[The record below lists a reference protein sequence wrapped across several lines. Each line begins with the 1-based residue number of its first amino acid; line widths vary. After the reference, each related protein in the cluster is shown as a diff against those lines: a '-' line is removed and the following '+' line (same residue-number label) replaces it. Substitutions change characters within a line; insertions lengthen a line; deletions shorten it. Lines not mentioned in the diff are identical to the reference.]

1 MTSAHFIG
9 IGGVGMSPLAE
20 LMHRRG
26 HPVSGSDLKAGANT
40 AHLRSLGVD
49 VKIGHDAAHLG
60 KADVVVRS
68 SAVGDDNPEV
78 ARARALG
85 LPVVGRGELLAD
97 LLDGR
102 ESIVVAGTHG
112 KTTTS
117 SMIAHVLGET
127 GQDPTA
133 IVGGRLGA
141 SDSGLR
147 FGRDDLYV
155 CECDESDGSFLHL
168 RPTLAVLTNVDPEH
182 LDHYGSVSA
191 LEDAFVQ
198 FTAGMPLGGVCVACA
213 DHPRLAALLPR
224 IERRR
229 VTYGLEREADLEAYD
244 VRADGLGMRFAVRSR
259 GAAMGDAFVPMPGRH
274 NVANALATLAVAFE
288 RDVPWGLATEALASY
303 GGVDRRFSL
312 RGEAGGVRVVDDYAH
327 HPAELEA
334 TLAAARGVH
343 ADRIVAVFQP
353 HRYTRT
359 RDAFDG
365 FTAAFD
371 AADLVVITDI
381 YAAGDPPIDGIT
393 GAALAAAIERR
404 GARSSRGAV
413 GVKHLATLD
422 DVLAWLPGRLA
433 AGDLVLTLGA
443 GDVSGLGPRLL
454 EALTASVSV
463 SSADGEGDAS

>member
-1 MTSAHFIG
+1 MKRTAAHFIG
-9 IGGVGMSPLAE
+9 IGGVGMCPLAE

-26 HPVSGSDLKAGANT
+26 HAVSGSDLKAGPNT
-40 AHLRSLGVD
+40 EALRALGVD
-49 VKIGHDAAHLG
+49 VHVGHDAAHLG

-68 SAVGDDNPEV
+68 SAIRDDNPEV
-78 ARARALG
+78 ERARALG

-97 LLDGR
+97 LLAGR
-102 ESIVVAGTHG
+102 EAVVVAGTHG

-133 IVGGRLGA
+133 LVGGRLGG
-141 SDSGLR
+141 SESGLR
-147 FGRDDLYV
+147 LGRDDLYV

-168 RPTLAVLTNVDPEH
+168 RPTLAVITNVDPEH
-182 LDHYGSVSA
+182 LDHYGSVAA
-191 LEDAFVQ
+191 LEDAFVS
-198 FTAGMPLGGVCVACA
+198 FTAGMPLDGVCVACA

-229 VTYGLEREADLEAYD
+229 VTYGLEQAADLEADD

-259 GAAMGDAFVPMPGRH
+259 GHDLGEAFVPMPGRH
-274 NVANALATLAVAFE
+274 NVSNALATLAVALE
-288 RDVPWGLATEALASY
+288 RDVPFTLAAEALASY

-312 RGEAGGVRVVDDYAH
+312 RGEAAGVRVVDDYAH

-343 ADRIVAVFQP
+343 DGRVVAVFQP

-359 RDAFDG
+359 RDSFDG
-365 FTAAFD
+365 FVAAFD
-371 AADLVVITDI
+371 AADLLVVTDI
-381 YAAGDPPIDGIT
+381 YAAGDPPIDGVT
-393 GAALAAAIERR
+393 GAALADAIAARDTVE
-404 GARSSRGAV
+404 V
-413 GVKHLATLD
+413 HHLAGLD
-422 DVLAWLPGRLA
+422 DVLGWLPGRLA

-454 EALTASVSV
+454 EALRGPR
-463 SSADGEGDAS
+463 GEGGAS

>member
-1 MTSAHFIG
+1 MRRMTSAHFIG
-9 IGGVGMSPLAE
+9 IGGVGMAPLAE

-26 HPVSGSDLKAGANT
+26 HTVTGSDLKAGTNT
-40 AHLRSLGVD
+40 AHLQALGVD

-60 KADVVVRS
+60 ALGKTDVVVRS
-68 SAVGDDNPEV
+68 SAIRDDNPEV
-78 ARARALG
+78 ERARTLE

-97 LLDGR
+97 LLAGH
-102 ESIVVAGTHG
+102 EAIVVAGTHG

-117 SMIAHVLGET
+117 SMVAHVLGET

-141 SDSGLR
+141 SESGLR

-182 LDHYGSVSA
+182 LDHYGSVAA

-198 FTAGMPLGGVCVACA
+198 FTAGMPLDGVCVACA
-213 DHPRLAALLPR
+213 DHPRLTALLPR

-229 VTYGLEREADLEAYD
+229 VTYGLDRPADLEAHGL
-244 VRADGLGMRFAVRSR
+244 RADGLGMRFSVRR
-259 GAAMGDAFVPMPGRH
+259 EGHALGDVFVPMPGRH
-274 NVANALATLAVAFE
+274 NVSNALAALAIALE
-288 RDVPWGLATEALASY
+288 RDVPFGLAAGALATY

-312 RGEAGGVRVVDDYAH
+312 RGEAAGVQVVDDYAH

-343 ADRIVAVFQP
+343 PGRIVAVFQP

-365 FTAAFD
+365 FVAAFD
-371 AADLVVITDI
+371 EADLLVVTDI
-381 YAAGDPPIDGIT
+381 YAAGDPPIDGIS
-393 GAALAAAIERR
+393 GAALAREIE
-404 GARSSRGAV
+404 ARDTVEVHHESG
-413 GVKHLATLD
+413 LD
-422 DVLAWLPGRLA
+422 DVLAWLPARLVP
-433 AGDLVLTLGA
+433 GDLVLTLGA
-443 GDVSGLGPRLL
+443 GDVSGLGPKLIA
-454 EALTASVSV
+454 ALR
-463 SSADGEGDAS
+463 EGGAA